1 MIVKGDGTN
10 STTVISHVRSDR
22 RVELVIVINGA
33 IAHNIDDAGC
43 PVHSTVICESA
54 RSQHMVGRGGA
65 SVDGQCGT
73 TQYVHVARKCAS
85 APSAASATQTA
96 ANASPVPVVTI
107 TPRVFNTTVNGQHL
121 GNPNAPVKVDAYEDY
136 RCSACLFYS
145 QNVEPIVI
153 QNYVETGKVYY
164 TYHFFLV
171 IDINDG
177 TDASY
182 RSAYAVL
189 CASEQ
194 GHFWDYHD
202 TLYANQITEDASLYT
217 DARLVTMAENLKLD
231 MTAFNQCYQAKKYAS
246 VIQNDNTQARKMGFN
261 RTPTILVNG
270 KLVAYFQQTA
280 QAIDNALA
288 GK

>member
-1 MIVKGDGTN
+1 MSKRQEI
-10 STTVISHVRSDR
+10 RDR
-22 RVELVIVINGA
+22 RRREQIRNRIIVIVLVVLGVLLVTFALILPSLNTA
-33 IAHNIDDAGC
+33 RTAADA
-43 PVHSTVICESA
+43 T
-54 RSQHMVGRGGA
+54 R
-65 SVDGQCGT
+65 T
-73 TQYVHVARKCAS
+73 
-85 APSAASATQTA
+85 AAS
-96 ANASPVPVVTI
+96 ASPVPVITI
-107 TPRVFNTTVNGQHL
+107 TPRVYNTTVYGQHL
-121 GNPNAPVKVDAYEDY
+121 GNPNAPVKLDLYADP
-136 RCSACLFYS
+136 RCSACLLYTQDF
-145 QNVEPIVI
+145 EPLII

-164 TYHFFLV
+164 TFHFLNV
-171 IDINDG
+171 IDSDG

-182 RSAYAVL
+182 RSDNAAL
-189 CASEQ
+189 CAGEQ
-194 GHFWDYHD
+194 NRFWDYHD
-202 TLYANQITEDASLYT
+202 TLYANQITESASLFT